1 MNNVLNSWERGQ
13 GKAKG
18 KCSKAMMRLGAAVQA
33 KVAEGHSRGGP
44 FAKMGG
50 SLVGSSSV
58 NGGSLESWLTL
69 IVYLVWPRVI
79 CEKPQLSYYLD
90 HVGLCA

>member
-1 MNNVLNSWERGQ
+1 M
-13 GKAKG
+13 KARRKA
-18 KCSKAMMRLGAAVQA
+18 KCSKARMRLGAGVQP
-33 KVAEGHSRGGP
+33 KVEEGRSPRWE
-44 FAKMGG
+44 
-50 SLVGSSSV
+50 VGSSSV